1 MKIFFTSFLSV
12 TLISINTIILT
23 KNLIVGIFIVSF
35 LISYIWTFN
44 VQRIVFSTKRERF
57 IYALGAGFG
66 GVFGKLLYD
75 FINYFINFA

>member
-1 MKIFFTSFLSV
+1 MKISFTSFLLV

-23 KNLIVGIFIVSF
+23 KNLIIGIFIVSF
-35 LISYIWTFN
+35 QISYIWTFS
-44 VQRIVFSTKRERF
+44 VQRIAFSTRCDRF
-57 IYALGAGFG
+57 IYALGAGFV